1 MKFYF
6 TNFFL
11 IAIFAVFNGC
21 SPFGPGSLTN
31 HVSIKTNQRLINV
44 ELPRGYCID
53 RNAGASTD
61 YAKTSVIT
69 NNWNTCLSKS
79 FKDADLFYIG
89 LGLVIMCRQKNST
102 VFGRRPVDSVINL
115 THTDIKLP
123 GSLSEKDFLNNLIR
137 DEKLEAFVTNSKS
150 IRLRT
155 IDKAVRN
162 GFVVIN
168 LQQTSE
174 TSSVKKVRKYVFL
187 VDQRIAI
194 MTIVNID
201 RKFKPEYKKFE
212 NLIKLL
218 KKTSS

>member
-69 NNWNTCLSKS
+69 NCVL
-79 FKDADLFYIG
+79 I
-89 LGLVIMCRQKNST
+89 RQKNST

-168 LQQTSE
+168 LQQTSA